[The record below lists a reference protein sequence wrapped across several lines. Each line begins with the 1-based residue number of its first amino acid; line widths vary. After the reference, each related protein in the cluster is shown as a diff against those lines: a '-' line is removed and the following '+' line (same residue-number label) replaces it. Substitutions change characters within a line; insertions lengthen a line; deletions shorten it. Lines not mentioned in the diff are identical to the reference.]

1 MDKQSLGS
9 PYTEAYLD
17 RRYEEYQASL
27 RYAEE
32 AAALRIA
39 QWKLLDHPPPPPK
52 PRPWWRR
59 RWLALTRR
67 LGTVLLGWGRA
78 LGGVD

>member
-1 MDKQSLGS
+1 MDK
-9 PYTEAYLD
+9 EELD
-17 RRYEEYQASL
+17 RRYDKAFGIDRRIYYEKAV
-27 RYAEE
+27 
-32 AAALRIA
+32 AALLNA
-39 QWKLLDHPPPPPK
+39 QRKIDPPPPPK

-59 RWLALTRR
+59 RWLAFTRR